1 VTRGVGPVIE
11 RRAARVLLLADG
23 AVLLIRGVD
32 PSRPDLG
39 TWWHTPGGGIDD
51 GESPTDA
58 AAREVREETG
68 HVVGADEIGPV
79 VATRFAEFTFEDAEY
94 RQDESFFAVRVPR
107 FEPSSGGWDAIEQRS
122 LLEQRW
128 WTPEELASTD
138 DTFFPAELASLV
150 RAALDGTIHEPLV
163 LSGR

>member
-1 VTRGVGPVIE
+1 VIE

-51 GESPTDA
+51 GESSTDTA
-58 AAREVREETG
+58 VREIREETG
-68 HVVGADEIGPV
+68 LVVRAAEIGPV
-79 VATRFAEFTFEDAEY
+79 VATRIAEFCFEDVEY
-94 RQDESFFAVRVPR
+94 HQHESFFAVRVPR
-107 FEPSSGGWDAIEQRS
+107 FEPSSDGWDAIERRS

-138 DTFFPAELASLV
+138 DTFFPAELASLT
-150 RAALDGTIHEPLV
+150 RAALDGAIVEPLE
-163 LSGR
+163 LSGA